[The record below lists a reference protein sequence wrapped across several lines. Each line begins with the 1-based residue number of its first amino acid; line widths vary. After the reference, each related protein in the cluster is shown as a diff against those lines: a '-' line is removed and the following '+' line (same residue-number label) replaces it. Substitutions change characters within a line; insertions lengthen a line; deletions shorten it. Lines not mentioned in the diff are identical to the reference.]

1 MTTESEM
8 EVLEKTSRHK
18 PRRHIFQSVKMV
30 VPSYSLLQ
38 VMVKTNAEAYYGS
51 ICSDSDEIKEK
62 VKLVT
67 FETIRNSRKVYLL
80 SQGVST
86 QEVMRL
92 SGDKNY
98 MSTHRFSKLVPLL
111 YPEQY

>member
-1 MTTESEM
+1 MVER
-8 EVLEKTSRHK
+8 LER
-18 PRRHIFQSVKMV
+18 I
-30 VPSYSLLQ
+30 
-38 VMVKTNAEAYYGS
+38 MVKTNAETYYKAN
-51 ICSDSDEIKEK
+51 CTDLTEVKEK

-86 QEVMRL
+86 QDVMQL